1 MDLHVTHDAA
11 QGGIRRT
18 TRLRNVKGE
27 KDVDIFFDMDGV
39 AFNPP
44 AVLDGFVFGV
54 IFYAMRLGQDL
65 RVRGP
70 VTRSALLN
78 LNEFQEAWVL
88 WKPHVYQK
96 IKIIPDSI
104 VDIAPAKE
112 KKAIAAFSG
121 GVDSIF
127 TILRHKTKALGNA
140 SYPLNDTVLMVHGF
154 DVPLAVPD
162 QLESLKERTRPFLEE
177 LGLKLLIIR
186 TNLKELGLQDW
197 EDSFMSQLACCLN
210 NYSDQYCY
218 ALAASSEAYNA
229 LVLPWGSNPATDYL
243 LSGDTMRLVHDGAG
257 YSRTE
262 KVAQI
267 ATHKTATQVVKV
279 CWEGQET
286 FRNCGECEKCIRT
299 QLNFRAVGV
308 EHAPCFDRPL
318 DSRLIETMNLRN
330 DAQANEVKSIYAYAT
345 KAGINA
351 GWVGTLGWRIERYD
365 NLPSK
370 LRKLFTH
377 IMRGKF
383 SNIASKVRK
392 RLVRA

>member
-1 MDLHVTHDAA
+1 MDLHITYDSGP
-11 QGGIRRT
+11 GGIRRT
-18 TRLRNVKGE
+18 ARLRNVKRA

-39 AFNPP
+39 AVSPP
-44 AVLDGFVFGV
+44 SVLDGFVFGV

-78 LNEFQEAWVL
+78 LNEFQEAWVS

-96 IKIIPDSI
+96 IRIIPDSV
-104 VDIAPAKE
+104 VDIAPARE

-127 TILRHKTKALGNA
+127 TILRHSTKTLGNA
-140 SYPLNDTVLMVHGF
+140 SYPLNDAVLMVHGF

-162 QLESLKERTRPFLEE
+162 QLESLKERTRPILEE

-210 NYSDQYCY
+210 NYSDRYCY
-218 ALAASSEAYNA
+218 ALAASSEPYNS
-229 LVLPWGSNPATDYL
+229 LMLPWGSNPATDYL

-279 CWEGQET
+279 CWEGHET

-299 QLNFRAVGV
+299 QLNFKAVGV
-308 EHAPCFDRPL
+308 EHAPCFDKPL
-318 DSRLIETMNLRN
+318 DSRLIETMSLRN
-330 DAQANEVKSIYAYAT
+330 EAQANEVKSIYAYAK

-351 GWVGTLGWRIERYD
+351 RWVETLGWRIERYD
-365 NLPSK
+365 N
-370 LRKLFTH
+370 RRH
-377 IMRGKF
+377 G
-383 SNIASKVRK
+383 
-392 RLVRA
+392 